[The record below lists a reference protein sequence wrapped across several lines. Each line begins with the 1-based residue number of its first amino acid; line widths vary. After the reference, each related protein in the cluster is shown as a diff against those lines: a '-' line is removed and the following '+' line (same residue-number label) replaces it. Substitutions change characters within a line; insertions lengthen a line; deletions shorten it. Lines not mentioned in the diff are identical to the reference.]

1 MIGRNVL
8 HGDLSPNNLIIHEG
22 RGFFIDFDHA
32 QIIAQGSTSVR
43 SNGSVSRGSTFNMT
57 RLADLIVGRAP
68 CHICPFAFSMQ

>member
-43 SNGSVSRGSTFNMT
+43 SNGTVSRDSTFNMT
-57 RLADLIVGRAP
+57 LTDLIVGRAP
-68 CHICPFAFSMQ
+68 CRTCLFAFSMQ